1 MTGDDLVFGDVY
13 GSPLSPSTVSHAF
26 GDICRKAA
34 INEIRFHDLRHT
46 HAIMLR

>member
-1 MTGDDLVFGDVY
+1 MTGDDLVFGEVY

-34 INEIRFHDLRHT
+34 INGIRFQDLRHT
-46 HAIMLR
+46 HAIVLR